1 MSEGDW
7 QYQQHPRPKMLA
19 VQYIQVPSIWRRRR
33 LLASGLWH
41 LLFRALGVSRRGA
54 IPAFGVA
61 HALGLWCQEQWRR
74 GPVCPDLRG
83 SSTKMLT

>member
-41 LLFRALGVSRRGA
+41 MLFRALGVSRRGN
-54 IPAFGVA
+54 PGVWSRLTLCAFGAKNSGVGA
-61 HALGLWCQEQWRR
+61 QSALI
-74 GPVCPDLRG
+74 
-83 SSTKMLT
+83 